1 MSKYFL
7 LIILLLFVFNGFAQR
22 TQGSWQ
28 DYLSYTNATKI
39 AVSENKIFCATAGGL
54 FYYDMQDNSVNKLS
68 DVAELSDFGIQTI
81 AYNKENNVL
90 IIAYKNSNIDL
101 VFESEVI
108 NLSDIKR
115 KSITGDKSINNISF
129 IGKEAYLSCSFG
141 IVVINLER
149 HEVKDT
155 YLIGEEG
162 GRLRVND
169 VEFKN
174 NFIYAA
180 TDEGILVADLNNS
193 NLLDYRSWN
202 KITNIPNF
210 NKKFNFLTI
219 HAGSLIANH
228 SPDGNNEAQLYKLE
242 GDSWS
247 AYLPQINY
255 IRDIQSSGNYLVITG
270 HSEVSIADNMH
281 TILGKLNYYQ
291 LNEERVSPIN
301 PRSAGVSA
309 DGFIWIADFEKS
321 LIRVSGDNFE
331 SISLNGP
338 LDNQMFVLNTNGN
351 DLWIAAGGRSD
362 SWNNTWQQPR
372 FQNYNNSDWKY
383 YDKTTHPELDGFF
396 DVVCVIADPQN
407 PAHIFVG
414 SWGGGVLEF
423 LDNNFVERY
432 TNKNSILESAVPDQ
446 PDEPYVR
453 IGGMD
458 FDSEG
463 NLWITNSEVAK
474 NLVKRSTGGEWEN
487 FALPEVANS
496 KNIGQLIVTESDDKW
511 IIVPRGNDAYVV
523 DKTGTTKKRL
533 LVTSYFNNGQ
543 NEIYNRMNDIY
554 SIAED
559 NEGAI
564 WLGTSKGVAVYN
576 NPSRIWSTDNFYA
589 TQPSLDLNDGVY
601 HPLLETETVTS
612 IAIDGAN
619 RKWFG
624 TKNSGVYLISENGEK
639 EILHF
644 TAENSP
650 LLSNEINSIAINQ
663 KSGEVFIGTSEGL
676 VSYQGDAISGKDTYN
691 NVYVYPNPV
700 RETYDGPI
708 TVTGLVE
715 NTDVKIT
722 DISGNLV
729 FKTTSLGG
737 QASWDGTN
745 LNGNRVKTGVYL
757 VFCNDET
764 GEETHITKLLFIH

>member
-7 LIILLLFVFNGFAQR
+7 LIILFLMVFNGFAQR

-39 AVSENKIFCATAGGL
+39 AVSENKVFCATEGGL
-54 FYYDMQDNSVNKLS
+54 FYYDMQDNSVHKLS
-68 DVAELSDFGIQTI
+68 DVTQLSDFGIQTI

-101 VFESEVI
+101 VSESEVI

-169 VEFKN
+169 VDFHN

-180 TDEGILVADLNNS
+180 TDEGILVAYLNNS

-219 HAGSLIANH
+219 HAGSLIASY
-228 SPDGNNEAQLYKLE
+228 SPNGNEAQLYKLE

-291 LNEERVSPIN
+291 LNEERISPIN
-301 PRSAGVSA
+301 PRSAGISA
-309 DGFIWIADFEKS
+309 DGFIWIADFEES
-321 LIRVSGDNFE
+321 LIRVSGDHFE

-338 LDNQMFVLNTNGN
+338 LDNQMFVLNTSGN

-383 YDKTTHPELDGFF
+383 FDKTTHPELDDFF

-423 LDNNFVERY
+423 LDDNFVARY
-432 TNKNSILESAVPDQ
+432 TNKNSILETALPDN
-446 PDEPYVR
+446 PDEPFVR

-474 NLVKRSTGGEWEN
+474 NLVKRTPGDEWEN
-487 FALPEVANS
+487 LALPEVANS
-496 KNIGQLIVTESDDKW
+496 KNIGQVIVTDSDDKW

-543 NEIYNRMNDIY
+543 NEIYTRMNDIY

-644 TAENSP
+644 TEENSP

-663 KSGEVFIGTSEGL
+663 KSGEVFFGTSEGL
-676 VSYQGDAISGKDTYN
+676 VSYQGDAISGKDSYN

-700 RETYDGPI
+700 RETYDGPV